1 MSTKFDGRDKY
12 KLCPCWGTKL
22 HVCPLAP
29 HDAGRRAAQTVCVC
43 VPLSPGVYV
52 VVKKGERLQKE
63 NNKGKLYLSV
73 SGGSGFSVWD
83 VSVVV
88 VEHSAPLVSSGFL

>member
-1 MSTKFDGRDKY
+1 MPVLGHETARLSIGPPRRWK
-12 KLCPCWGTKL
+12 
-22 HVCPLAP
+22 
-29 HDAGRRAAQTVCVC
+29 AGCTDCVC

-73 SGGSGFSVWD
+73 SGGCGFSVWD

>member
-1 MSTKFDGRDKY
+1 MTAETNINYARVGARNCTSVHWPPTTLEG
-12 KLCPCWGTKL
+12 GL
-22 HVCPLAP
+22 HRL
-29 HDAGRRAAQTVCVC
+29 CVC